1 MKTSHL
7 LPKTVKFPTKNDAV
21 PMTKIYVINNENT
34 IIKTT
39 SRNIDKTKEGCCSCI
54 IF

>member
-1 MKTSHL
+1 MKSNNTL
-7 LPKTVKFPTKNDAV
+7 TKTVKFPTKNESV
-21 PMTKIYVINNENT
+21 PMTTIYVINNENT

-39 SRNIDKTKEGCCSCI
+39 LKNTDKTREGCCSCN